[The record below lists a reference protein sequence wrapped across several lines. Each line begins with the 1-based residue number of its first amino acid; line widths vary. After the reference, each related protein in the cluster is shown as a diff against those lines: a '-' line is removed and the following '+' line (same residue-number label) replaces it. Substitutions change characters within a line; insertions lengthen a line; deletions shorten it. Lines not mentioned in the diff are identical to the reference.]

1 MKNQSYDTEE
11 PTQTNAVLKSSNTEM
26 MAQLA
31 QINAMLNV
39 IQTQLNSLS
48 AASTNPTRP
57 KRK

>member
-1 MKNQSYDTEE
+1 MNNQSYDTEE

-26 MAQLA
+26 MPQLA

-39 IQTQLNSLS
+39 IQTQLNNLS

-57 KRK
+57 KIK